1 MPIYE
6 FFCPKCKKE
15 FEIMRPIS
23 RAYEQAKCIT
33 CGSNGER
40 LLSVFA
46 SKKDYSIGIP
56 NKEAFRGNK

>member
-6 FFCPKCKKE
+6 FYCPKCKKE
-15 FEIMRPIS
+15 FEVMRS
-23 RAYEQAKCIT
+23 VSKVDEQAKCPA

-46 SKKDYSIGIP
+46 SKKEYSIRIP
-56 NKEAFRGNK
+56 GKDAFRGNK